1 LNAGPQALPPREDP
15 LAPWKM
21 TWRSLLGFALVA
33 ISLFVYPWLIDAAFA
48 RFGTRPVAA
57 LALLLT
63 LVGGVGPLSRGG
75 RLEIPSVPGLPSGLA
90 LLPAAALLTGDARFL
105 FLVPAGVYLWLAL
118 MAGQSLREEVSLI
131 ERLARILQPRAPE
144 FIRPYCR
151 KVTALWGIA
160 FVAAFVIIAG
170 LVAIGAVEERRAFT
184 AYGLWVPVGV
194 LSLVEYAVRKAWF
207 RYYGGGLLDAIWA
220 ALLPAENT
228 ERGRRSLAYIRD
240 ARARMRAEGFTPP
253 GERAPR

>member
-1 LNAGPQALPPREDP
+1 MSSPPQPGREDP

-75 RLEIPSVPGLPSGLA
+75 RLELPSVPGLPAGLA

-105 FLVPAGVYLWLAL
+105 FLVPAGVYVWLAL
-118 MAGQSLREEVSLI
+118 MAAQSLREEISLI
-131 ERLARILQPRAPE
+131 ERFARILQPRAPE

-151 KVTALWGIA
+151 KVTALWALA
-160 FVAAFVIIAG
+160 FVGAAVVIAY
-170 LVAIGAVEERRAFT
+170 LVAIGAVAERRAFT
-184 AYGLWVPVGV
+184 AYGLWAPMGV
-194 LSLVEYAVRKAWF
+194 LSAIEYAVRKAWF
-207 RYYGGGLLDAIWA
+207 RYYGGGALDAVWA

-228 ERGRRSLAYIRD
+228 ERGRRSLAYIRE

-253 GERAPR
+253 GEAAPR